1 MKIFILDSNVDDLKI
16 LQDIIYSSALG
27 ILVGKSINI
36 LEGLEEILAL
46 EPDLVILD
54 MINEEQD
61 GIHIIKEIR
70 NKNKK
75 INFIL
80 ISNPSSKKLV
90 EKAYEYGVEYFIYKP
105 ISEIEVGSIVKKL
118 IYKIELENKM
128 KKIQQIFNDL
138 SLEDLEMQQT
148 KDCEQGINNV
158 LLKLGIMGENGSI
171 DIFNVVKY
179 IYEKSIN
186 IHNITIREI
195 CSKFSSKP
203 KSMEQRIRRTIAMA
217 LSNIA
222 SLGIEDYMNEIFVE
236 YANTLFNFEQVKAEM
251 DYIRGKSTEKGSI
264 NIKKFLTGM
273 SIHCEKFNN

>member
-1 MKIFILDSNVDDLKI
+1 MKVFILDSNADDLKI
-16 LQDIIYSSALG
+16 LQDIIYSSTLG

-36 LEGLEEILAL
+36 LEGLEEILTL

-54 MINEEQD
+54 MINEEED

-70 NKNKK
+70 SKNKK

-80 ISNPSSKKLV
+80 ISNPSSKKIV

-105 ISEIEVGSIVKKL
+105 IIKIEVENIVKKL
-118 IYKIELENKM
+118 TYMLELENKM
-128 KKIQQIFNDL
+128 RKIQQIFNDL
-138 SLEDLEMQQT
+138 SLSSIEIQET
-148 KDCEQGINNV
+148 RDCEQGINGV
-158 LLKLGIMGENGSI
+158 LLKLGVMGEKGSE

-179 IYEKSIN
+179 IYEKRIN

-195 CSKFSSKP
+195 CSKFSSNP

-222 SLGIEDYMNEIFVE
+222 SLGIEDYMNETFVD

-251 DYIRGKSTEKGSI
+251 DYIREKSPEKGSI
-264 NIKKFLTGM
+264 NIKKFLTGL

>member
-1 MKIFILDSNVDDLKI
+1 MKIFILDSNADDLKI
-16 LQDIIYSSALG
+16 LQEIIYTYKLG
-27 ILVGKSINI
+27 ILIGKSINI
-36 LEGLEEILAL
+36 LEGLEEILTL

-70 NKNKK
+70 SKNKK

-80 ISNPSSKKLV
+80 ISNPSSKEIV
-90 EKAYEYGVEYFIYKP
+90 TKAYEYGVEYFIYKP
-105 ISEIEVGSIVKKL
+105 ISKIEVESIVRKL
-118 IYKIELENKM
+118 IYRIELESKM

-138 SLEDLEMQQT
+138 SLDNLEIQEI

-158 LLKLGIMGENGSI
+158 LLKLGIMGEKGSE

-179 IYEKSIN
+179 IYEKRIN
-186 IHNITIREI
+186 IHNITMREI
-195 CSKFSSKP
+195 CSKFSSNP

-222 SLGIEDYMNEIFVE
+222 SLGIEDYMNETFVE

-251 DYIRGKSTEKGSI
+251 DYIREKSPERGSI
-264 NIKKFLTGM
+264 NIKKFLTGL